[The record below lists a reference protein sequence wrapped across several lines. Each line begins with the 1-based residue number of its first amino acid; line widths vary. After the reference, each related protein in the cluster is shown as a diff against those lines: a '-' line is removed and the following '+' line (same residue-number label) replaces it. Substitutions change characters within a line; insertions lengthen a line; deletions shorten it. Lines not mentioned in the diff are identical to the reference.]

1 MKQASYHNNKHHNST
16 AACGTGAPRN
26 QHLVSTA
33 NQVNKNIMTKAAA
46 QRHSFAHTLSGP
58 EISAHKTCSTHVQHT
73 DKQKA

>member
-33 NQVNKNIMTKAAA
+33 NQVNKNIMTSAEQ
-46 QRHSFAHTLSGP
+46 QRRTLAHTLR
-58 EISAHKTCSTHVQHT
+58 A
-73 DKQKA
+73 

>member
-16 AACGTGAPRN
+16 AACGTGAPRD

-46 QRHSFAHTLSGP
+46 QRHTFAHTLR
-58 EISAHKTCSTHVQHT
+58 A
-73 DKQKA
+73 